1 MKGRKKRDNCWYVK
15 NAFKPVKILL
25 EMNDA
30 ISINWKKIKRVVP
43 KARKYALDRV
53 STINEIQ
60 NIVEA
65 ADIRGKALTLV
76 FISGGMRRGAIEQL
90 KVSDYIHVEG
100 IGRLTVY
107 NSDPER
113 YVAFISAEACNAL
126 DKYLNFR
133 RQHGE
138 MISADSPLF
147 NDSFD
152 PIEQQEGSGQS
163 IKDACN
169 TTHKRTPASR

>member
-25 EMNDA
+25 EMNDV
-30 ISINWKKIKRVVP
+30 ISINWK

-76 FISGGMRRGAIEQL
+76 FISGGMRRDAIEQL

-100 IGRLTVY
+100 IGRSTVY

-138 MISADSPLF
+138 M
-147 NDSFD
+147 
-152 PIEQQEGSGQS
+152 GS
-163 IKDACN
+163 I
-169 TTHKRTPASR
+169 

>member
-25 EMNDA
+25 EMNDV
-30 ISINWKKIKRVVP
+30 ISINWK

-100 IGRLTVY
+100 IGRSTVY

-138 MISADSPLF
+138 M
-147 NDSFD
+147 
-152 PIEQQEGSGQS
+152 GS
-163 IKDACN
+163 I
-169 TTHKRTPASR
+169 